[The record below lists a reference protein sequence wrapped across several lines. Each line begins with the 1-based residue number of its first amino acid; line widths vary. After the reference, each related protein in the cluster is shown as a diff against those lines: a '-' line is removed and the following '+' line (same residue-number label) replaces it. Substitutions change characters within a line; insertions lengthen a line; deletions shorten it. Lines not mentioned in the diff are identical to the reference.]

1 MTPATPRLTT
11 GQRQEITDLYARYSH
26 AFDEGRADEVAAL
39 FIEDGVFVRE
49 GAAPVVGRD
58 GLAALVR
65 AAAERAPGMRH
76 VVSNV
81 LVEATENGAT
91 GQAYALALVVG
102 GTDLRLATFGRYD
115 DEFVPTP
122 EGWRL
127 RVRRFTPFV
136 PEVLANAVL
145 AVTVP

>member
-1 MTPATPRLTT
+1 MTPALRLTCE
-11 GQRQEITDLYARYSH
+11 QHQEIIDLYARYSH

-39 FIEDGVFVRE
+39 FTEDGVFARE

-76 VVSNV
+76 VVSGI
-81 LVEATENGAT
+81 LVEASEEGAV

-102 GTDLRLATFGRYD
+102 DADLRLATFGRYD
-115 DEFVPTP
+115 DAFVPTP

-127 RVRRFTPFV
+127 RVRRFTPFL
-136 PEVLANAVL
+136 PAALANAVL
-145 AVTVP
+145 AVNVP